1 MALITCPECGRK
13 ISTKA
18 DFCPQCGWK
27 PSLLYQEKSPAT
39 PSETPHHGSPAA
51 TNNSERFNLKKINTL
66 TVLKIIIVALA
77 IIAAIVFFKNHSGN
91 GNHNTPDNAP
101 TSNIEDS
108 ESKQGNGWQ
117 YDINE
122 SNGEVVA
129 SIVAD
134 DSTITMKYMAS
145 NANSILMVMNTSKV
159 PNFKDNKLLG
169 ISFDNVNHLCE
180 VQRDQDAGSPTYRV
194 ALNAE
199 LIEKFKTI
207 PKFSLIFDDEEIT
220 FSSSQALNIPS
231 AESLQPSNEI
241 TTKQRQ
247 QQSGQQGPTQQ
258 HRESRSNRNNE
269 EWEDIYESPGDQVFA
284 DPTLIENH
292 PKQTR
297 NADVPTRTRPTAES
311 DHQKTDDA
319 RPTNELL
326 QKEKEEH
333 RRQILVVSNEDN

>member
-18 DFCPQCGWK
+18 DFCPQCGCK
-27 PSLLYQEKSPAT
+27 ITFSNKIGNNHNNANVNNYSGTSHPSD
-39 PSETPHHGSPAA
+39 
-51 TNNSERFNLKKINTL
+51 NKKINL
-66 TVLKIIIVALA
+66 TAILITIIIALA
-77 IIAAIVFFKNHSGN
+77 AIACIAMLRKGKDKSSPTNITEKVDTLIS
-91 GNHNTPDNAP
+91 NTN
-101 TSNIEDS
+101 
-108 ESKQGNGWQ
+108 KGWQ

-122 SNGEVVA
+122 SNGDVVA

-134 DSTITMKYMAS
+134 NKTITLKYMAS
-145 NANSILMVMNTSKV
+145 NANSILLIMNTSKT
-159 PNFKDNKLLG
+159 PNFKENKLLG
-169 ISFDNVNHLCE
+169 VSFDNVNHLCE
-180 VQRDQDAGSPTYRV
+180 TQRDMDAGSPTYRV

-207 PKFSLIFDDEEIT
+207 PKFSLIFDDEEVT
-220 FSSSQALNIPS
+220 FSSSQALNMPS
-231 AESLQPSNEI
+231 TEQS
-241 TTKQRQ
+241 Q
-247 QQSGQQGPTQQ
+247 QQSAQQGPTQQ

-269 EWEDIYESPGDQVFA
+269 EWEDDYESPSDQVFA
-284 DPTLIENH
+284 TPTLIKNY
-292 PKQTR
+292 PKQPG